1 MLSRMNRAKQFLPF
15 DAVSGLQKAL
25 REKEIE
31 YVNKAELSEEQIEQI
46 SSILTMIKDG
56 ENIKVVYY
64 VDNQYKEIYGK
75 VKKVN
80 TVKKSIIINDIEIFF
95 TDIFTIKRRH

>member
-64 VDNQYKEIYGK
+64 VDNQHREIYGK

-80 TVKKSIIINDIEIFF
+80 TVKKSIIINDFEIFF
-95 TDIFTIKRRH
+95 TDIFTIKRGH

>member
-56 ENIKVVYY
+56 ENIKVV
-64 VDNQYKEIYGK
+64 
-75 VKKVN
+75 
-80 TVKKSIIINDIEIFF
+80 
-95 TDIFTIKRRH
+95 

>member
-46 SSILTMIKDG
+46 SSILTMIKM
-56 ENIKVVYY
+56 EKI
-64 VDNQYKEIYGK
+64 
-75 VKKVN
+75 
-80 TVKKSIIINDIEIFF
+80 
-95 TDIFTIKRRH
+95 

>member
-64 VDNQYKEIYGK
+64 VDNQYKEI
-75 VKKVN
+75 
-80 TVKKSIIINDIEIFF
+80 
-95 TDIFTIKRRH
+95 